1 MKVAIIGAG
10 ISGLYIGW
18 KLAEQGNQVTI
29 FEKRPEIGKMVCS
42 GLFSEKLF
50 DFIPKNHIQD
60 LIENRID
67 YTLIHFP
74 RKTLK
79 VNFKKSFWVIS
90 HYELDRRVAA
100 LAEKAGVK
108 IFLNLGLKNEDFNGL
123 LKDYDRVIGC
133 DGPLSVI
140 RKGLNLPD
148 PKFQLGL
155 QGFTIG
161 SSRANFVETWPTK
174 HGFFWKIPKSKI
186 TEYGIIE
193 EPKSAIVLLEKYIR
207 DFNLDLLGRQSALVP
222 QGLVLSNNKA
232 FALCGDSMGLTKP
245 WSGGGVIWSLTAGNL
260 LLKNFPDF
268 VKYNNSMKKFFRPQI
283 IFSKLAKRVLYF
295 SGNNLF
301 FLLPKNYKI
310 EGDFFLWRK

>member
-100 LAEKAGVK
+100 LAEKA
-108 IFLNLGLKNEDFNGL
+108 
-123 LKDYDRVIGC
+123 
-133 DGPLSVI
+133 
-140 RKGLNLPD
+140 RKPD
-148 PKFQLGL
+148 
-155 QGFTIG
+155 
-161 SSRANFVETWPTK
+161 
-174 HGFFWKIPKSKI
+174 
-186 TEYGIIE
+186 
-193 EPKSAIVLLEKYIR
+193 
-207 DFNLDLLGRQSALVP
+207 
-222 QGLVLSNNKA
+222 
-232 FALCGDSMGLTKP
+232 
-245 WSGGGVIWSLTAGNL
+245 
-260 LLKNFPDF
+260 
-268 VKYNNSMKKFFRPQI
+268 
-283 IFSKLAKRVLYF
+283 
-295 SGNNLF
+295 
-301 FLLPKNYKI
+301 
-310 EGDFFLWRK
+310 